1 MMTVRSPMAPYVQF
15 ELKAADLF
23 EQRRDFQAAFRHL
36 ERAHV
41 LSQNWTL
48 QHVLVHWRMFVWG
61 VRRHDWREIAGQA
74 FRIVGAAAKTGFG
87 LVPRGNTGGANVS
100 PFRAMPIP
108 EDLVAVLAKAPK
120 PSRARFLAFVVLKFA
135 VWAIWAALSSAD
147 AQPHQNVRTAF
158 VDGHRVAFRVIGS
171 GHPAVVMISG
181 LGDGM
186 ASFDEVAAEL
196 GKSRTVIVYDRAGY
210 GGSERGKG
218 PRDAAAAEREL
229 SGVLAQSGVA
239 GPFVLSGHSL
249 GGLFAEYYAAKHPE
263 QVAGLILEESRPADF
278 TRRCDASV
286 RWAMCVPPAWLA
298 WLLPQGGRDE
308 VAALSSVMDEVEG
321 VTPMRNKPVL
331 VLSRANK
338 STNEHS
344 FDAVWAE
351 AQSDLAAR
359 YPGSL
364 HLTAESGGHYLHH
377 DLRDWFIASVQAF
390 LSETVP
396 SKATRVEVDG
406 LLDDASQR

>member
-1 MMTVRSPMAPYVQF
+1 
-15 ELKAADLF
+15 
-23 EQRRDFQAAFRHL
+23 
-36 ERAHV
+36 
-41 LSQNWTL
+41 
-48 QHVLVHWRMFVWG
+48 
-61 VRRHDWREIAGQA
+61 
-74 FRIVGAAAKTGFG
+74 
-87 LVPRGNTGGANVS
+87 
-100 PFRAMPIP
+100 
-108 EDLVAVLAKAPK
+108 
-120 PSRARFLAFVVLKFA
+120 
-135 VWAIWAALSSAD
+135 
-147 AQPHQNVRTAF
+147 
-158 VDGHRVAFRVIGS
+158 
-171 GHPAVVMISG
+171 
-181 LGDGM
+181 M

-406 LLDDASQR
+406 LLDDARQR